1 MKKHLLFVGLGIIS
15 LMLISS
21 CKKED
26 PNAPK
31 ACFVIPDEVYAGEL
45 ATFNASCS
53 ENADSYVWDFGDG
66 GSSTDINPAY
76 TYMDDGSYNVSLTVS
91 NDVGD
96 SDQMSATVTVMAP
109 AFIEHS
115 GKIESDET
123 WIQGVHIIT
132 GDVYVD
138 GAILTIEPG
147 AVIKFKAGNG
157 LYIGYYGGVSGATLI
172 ANGTSGLPILFT
184 SDAPTK
190 AAGDWDFIGFY
201 DGASKQ
207 SSMQYCTVE
216 YGGGYSQNYGQI
228 YIAETALSISNS
240 IIRYSES
247 HGFSLDDE
255 GYFADF
261 TNNVVEQVVESA
273 IQIYAN
279 HAHTIGT
286 GNNLQ
291 SSRGISVQ
299 GDKVENGNVRWLK
312 QSVAFVL
319 EGEVYVGSATGSA
332 LTLDPGVEIW
342 MGGGTG
348 LHFGYYSGTFGT
360 LIAEGTQSEH
370 IKITS
375 SAPEVSRS
383 AGDWDYIGFYDGA
396 GTGSSL
402 AYCDIEYGGG
412 YSDYYGMI
420 NIDESGVSLNNSTI
434 TNSQSMGVSLDD
446 EAFFTGCTGNAFQ
459 DNAIVPIEM
468 DANYAHTI
476 GAGNTFNTGP
486 GIMVKGDKIE
496 GAEQTWL
503 KHNKP
508 YILSGDIYIGSAT
521 GSKLSIAPGA
531 TVQFTEGSAL
541 YVGYYSNTY
550 GILEADGEVGNEIT
564 FTSAAPAGFESAGDW
579 DGIWFYDG
587 ATNGNIMDNCIV
599 SYGGGYSDYSGN
611 IDVESNT
618 AGVPIISNC
627 HIEYSESWGIYLED
641 DASPTLENN
650 TFSNNALGDTN

>member
-1 MKKHLLFVGLGIIS
+1 
-15 LMLISS
+15 MLISS
-21 CKKED
+21 CKPED
-26 PNAPK
+26 TNAAK
-31 ACFVIPDEVYAGEL
+31 ACFVIPDEVYAGEP
-45 ATFNASCS
+45 ASFNGSCS
-53 ENADSYVWDFGDG
+53 ENAVSYFWEFGDG
-66 GSSTDINPAY
+66 ETSSDLNPMH
-76 TYMDDGSYNVSLTVS
+76 TYLQSGSYTISLSVQ

-96 SDQMSATVTVMAP
+96 SDKMSATVNVMAP
-109 AFIEHS
+109 SFIEHS

-123 WIQGVHIIT
+123 WIQGVHIVT

-147 AVIKFKAGNG
+147 AVIKFQEGKG

-172 ANGTSGLPILFT
+172 ANGTSELPILFT

-190 AAGDWDFIGFY
+190 AAGDWDYIGFY
-201 DGASKQ
+201 DGASKA
-207 SSMQYCTVE
+207 SSMEYCTVE
-216 YGGGYSQNYGQI
+216 YGGGYSENYGQI
-228 YIAETALSISNS
+228 YISETALSMSNS
-240 IIRYSES
+240 IARYSES

-261 TNNVVEQVVESA
+261 SDNMVEQVEGSA

-279 HAHTIGT
+279 YAHTIGT

-291 SSRGISVQ
+291 SSEGISVK
-299 GDKVENGNVRWLK
+299 GDKVEQGEVRWLK
-312 QSVAFVL
+312 QTVAYVL
-319 EGEVYVGSATGSA
+319 QGDVYVGSATGST
-332 LTLDPGVEIW
+332 LILDPGVEMW
-342 MGGGTG
+342 MGSGTG
-348 LHFGYYSGTFGT
+348 IHFGYYSGTFGT
-360 LIAEGTQSEH
+360 LTAEGTQAEH

-375 SAPEVSRS
+375 SAPAVSRS

-412 YSDYYGMI
+412 YSDYYGI
-420 NIDESGVSLNNSTI
+420 IHIDEAGIALSNSTI
-434 TNSQSMGVSLDD
+434 TNSQSIGVSLDD
-446 EAFFTGCTGNAFQ
+446 EAFFTSCTGNTFQ
-459 DNAIVPIEM
+459 DNALVPIQV

-496 GAEQTWL
+496 GAEQNWL
-503 KHNKP
+503 NHNKP

-521 GSKLSIAPGA
+521 GSKLTIAPGA

-550 GILEADGEVGNEIT
+550 GILEADGDVGNEIT

-599 SYGGGYSDYSGN
+599 SFGGGYSQYSGN
-611 IDVESNT
+611 IDVEANT

-627 HIEYSESWGIYLED
+627 HIENSESWGIYLED

-650 TFSNNALGDTN
+650 TFSNNALGDVN